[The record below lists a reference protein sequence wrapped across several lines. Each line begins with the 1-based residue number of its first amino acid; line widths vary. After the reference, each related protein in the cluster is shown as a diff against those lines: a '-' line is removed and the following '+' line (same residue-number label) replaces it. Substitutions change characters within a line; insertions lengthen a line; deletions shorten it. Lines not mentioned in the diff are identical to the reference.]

1 MMWKK
6 CLKLQPKHTQKL
18 AFTPINWS
26 RCVAPWK
33 LSLAS
38 SSNQTIFN
46 LHANAYMNRL
56 QSFFPVFSVLLFL
69 PLSRRLLFL
78 WCRSRA
84 IVCLDFSA
92 RPNAIHAIN
101 NNTSHRI
108 ALDAF
113 AHYCCWHIL
122 PAPLSLPLS
131 LCSTWIL
138 QRCMHYPSLWSHNIF
153 YPQNITKSFRA
164 FADIRLLHSWIFII
178 NQISWDFFGNPYI
191 NASCITSALS
201 SVCVLPLCG
210 ANPGVEWW
218 NGPQENELASTYSH
232 KARYNRIA
240 RKLEHM
246 HDPFK
251 LSGMLVSG
259 LTTVQ
264 HTINPVILPFY
275 TKCCS
280 FCT

>member
-18 AFTPINWS
+18 AFTPINCFH
-26 RCVAPWK
+26 CVAPWK

-78 WCRSRA
+78 CCYSRA

-113 AHYCCWHIL
+113 AHYCFWHIL
-122 PAPLSLPLS
+122 PVPLSLPLCAQHGFYNVACIIHHFDLIIFSIHKTS
-131 LCSTWIL
+131 LNHFELL
-138 QRCMHYPSLWSHNIF
+138 QTSD
-153 YPQNITKSFRA
+153 SFIHE
-164 FADIRLLHSWIFII
+164 FLL
-178 NQISWDFFGNPYI
+178 
-191 NASCITSALS
+191 
-201 SVCVLPLCG
+201 
-210 ANPGVEWW
+210 
-218 NGPQENELASTYSH
+218 
-232 KARYNRIA
+232 
-240 RKLEHM
+240 
-246 HDPFK
+246 
-251 LSGMLVSG
+251 
-259 LTTVQ
+259 
-264 HTINPVILPFY
+264 
-275 TKCCS
+275 
-280 FCT
+280 